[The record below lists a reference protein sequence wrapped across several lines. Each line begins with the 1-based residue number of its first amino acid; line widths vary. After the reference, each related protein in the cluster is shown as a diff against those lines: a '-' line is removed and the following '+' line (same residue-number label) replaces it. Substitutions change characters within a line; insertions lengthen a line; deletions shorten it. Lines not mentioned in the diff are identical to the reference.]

1 MTSAPPKPT
10 TPALSPVIPALSPV
24 IPAKAGTSAA
34 GRRDLHSPPRGPSE
48 PPPNNPADPPPN
60 SPAEEHPIRQH
71 LERLERG
78 LQHVESRI
86 DRLYIAVGGGTILL
100 AAIGL
105 AAGFIARGS

>member
-10 TPALSPVIPALSPV
+10 TPALSPVIPA
-24 IPAKAGTSAA
+24 KAGTPAA
-34 GRRDLHSPPRGPSE
+34 GRRDHHSPPRGTS
-48 PPPNNPADPPPN
+48 DPPPN
-60 SPAEEHPIRQH
+60 TPADPLPNSPPEEHPIRQH

>member
-10 TPALSPVIPALSPV
+10 TPALSPVIPAPSPVVPALSPV
-24 IPAKAGTSAA
+24 IPAKAGTPAA
-34 GRRDLHSPPRGPSE
+34 GRRDLHSPPRGTSE
-48 PPPNNPADPPPN
+48 PPPN

>member
-24 IPAKAGTSAA
+24 IPAKAGTPAA
-34 GRRDLHSPPRGPSE
+34 GRRDHHSPPRGTS
-48 PPPNNPADPPPN
+48 DPPPN

>member
-10 TPALSPVIPALSPV
+10 TP
-24 IPAKAGTSAA
+24 AA
-34 GRRDLHSPPRGPSE
+34 GRRDLHSPPRGTSD
-48 PPPNNPADPPPN
+48 PPPNSTSDPPPN
-60 SPAEEHPIRQH
+60 SPPEEHPIRQH

>member
-10 TPALSPVIPALSPV
+10 TPTLSPVIPALSPV
-24 IPAKAGTSAA
+24 IPAKAGTPAA
-34 GRRDLHSPPRGPSE
+34 GRRDLHSPPRGTS
-48 PPPNNPADPPPN
+48 DPPPN